1 MNRLAIPI
9 LSMDDNQLD
18 SLSTPSSVGSSR
30 VLAKVSKTQKVPVT
44 RLPEGRGLTQIRI
57 LCIYSVCKY

>member
-9 LSMDDNQLD
+9 LSMDDNQLG

-44 RLPEGRGLTQIRI
+44 RGPPEGRGLTQIRI
-57 LCIYSVCKY
+57 LCIHSV